1 MPTEV
6 LLVDDETNI
15 LMTLGETLRAAGFE
29 IFQEESGEAA
39 LGRLAIHKPDL
50 MVVDLRM
57 PGMSGL
63 ELIKAARNTAP
74 DTVVI
79 ILTGYGD
86 LNSAVEA
93 LRLDAYDYLT
103 KPVDADRLIQTLR
116 KGAEH
121 RKLTLENR
129 ALIRSLEEANR
140 IKSEFISAMSH
151 EFRTPLGHILGF
163 VQILQDTLEGLTEKQ
178 DRYLQ
183 NIQSAATRL
192 LTMFEDILQFSIL
205 KSGHDRISPIRFAL
219 SEFLERSLEAFK
231 GAMETRNLTVQL
243 ASPKPDRTI
252 TADPETCRKI
262 LSLLIDNAV
271 KFTQEVG
278 QIQIKTEI
286 LPEPALPAGV
296 LEPEMADTIADGWL
310 HITVGDTGP
319 GISQADRERIFNLF
333 EQGRTA
339 IGRSEEGTG
348 LGLPLARSLA
358 RMHGGTITLDSRPGE
373 GSNFTMII
381 PLGESLDPSPT

>member
-1 MPTEV
+1 MPWAGSRFISRT
-6 LLVDDETNI
+6 LL
-15 LMTLGETLRAAGFE
+15 
-29 IFQEESGEAA
+29 
-39 LGRLAIHKPDL
+39 
-50 MVVDLRM
+50 VVDLRM

-140 IKSEFISAMSH
+140 IKSKFISAMSP

-192 LTMFEDILQFSIL
+192 LTIFEDILQFSIL
-205 KSGHDRISPIRFAL
+205 KSGHDRISPIRFGL

-231 GAMETRNLTVQL
+231 GAMETKN
-243 ASPKPDRTI
+243 
-252 TADPETCRKI
+252 
-262 LSLLIDNAV
+262 
-271 KFTQEVG
+271 
-278 QIQIKTEI
+278 

-319 GISQADRERIFNLF
+319 GIEQADRERIFNLF
-333 EQGRTA
+333 EQGQTA
-339 IGRSEEGTG
+339 IGRSDKGTG

-358 RMHGGTITLDSRPGE
+358 RMHGGTITLDNRPRE
-373 GSNFTMII
+373 ESNFTLII